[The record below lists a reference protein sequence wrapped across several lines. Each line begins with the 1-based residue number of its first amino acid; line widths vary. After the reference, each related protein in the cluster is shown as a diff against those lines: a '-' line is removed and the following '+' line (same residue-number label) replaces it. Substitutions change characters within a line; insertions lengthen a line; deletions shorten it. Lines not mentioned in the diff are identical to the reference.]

1 MNAKSIDRTSRY
13 LTFFIPVK
21 SIRRSLRK
29 NVKEF
34 LYNRLKNGAAIKQ
47 IEQIVGRQKDICF
60 GIIGVDFRYPL
71 YQRPQHIAASIK
83 KQKRE
88 CLYFDDTDISC
99 DCINGIKIYNYTVL
113 FKLPRKVAEKICL
126 ILPSGIPIRNFSAG
140 EYIRLRKAGFKIV
153 YEYLDAFDDK
163 ISSTDNHLSVFR
175 ILKDFPPDFFLATAK
190 RLYNQL
196 RSINKNIPIILN
208 SNGVEI
214 EAFKNVDDSVP
225 NDLQQILANGK
236 KIVGYYGAIAPWLDY
251 ELINKVTLALSGIN
265 FVFIGCNYN
274 NGLSALKVRENV
286 HYLGVKKY
294 TELPHYSK
302 HFDICIIPFEIGEI
316 AKSTSPLK
324 LFEFMAAGKPCVCT
338 RDLDECK
345 GYDGILIAKDSDD
358 FIEKIKVAMELSKN
372 NTVRERLYEYARI
385 NSWGQKAK
393 DIIELVERNTSH
405 ELVD

>member
-1 MNAKSIDRTSRY
+1 M
-13 LTFFIPVK
+13 
-21 SIRRSLRK
+21 
-29 NVKEF
+29 
-34 LYNRLKNGAAIKQ
+34 
-47 IEQIVGRQKDICF
+47 
-60 GIIGVDFRYPL
+60 
-71 YQRPQHIAASIK
+71 
-83 KQKRE
+83 
-88 CLYFDDTDISC
+88 
-99 DCINGIKIYNYTVL
+99 
-113 FKLPRKVAEKICL
+113 
-126 ILPSGIPIRNFSAG
+126 
-140 EYIRLRKAGFKIV
+140 
-153 YEYLDAFDDK
+153 
-163 ISSTDNHLSVFR
+163 
-175 ILKDFPPDFFLATAK
+175 
-190 RLYNQL
+190 

-358 FIEKIKVAMELSKN
+358 FIEKIKTAMELSKN
-372 NTVRERLYEYARI
+372 ETVRTRLYEYARL
-385 NSWGQKAK
+385 NSWEQKAK

>member
-1 MNAKSIDRTSRY
+1 MDAKNIDRISRY
-13 LTFFIPVK
+13 LTFFIPAK

-29 NVKEF
+29 NVRVF
-34 LYNRLKNGAAIKQ
+34 LINWLKNGAAVKQ
-47 IEQIVGRQKDICF
+47 IEQVVDRQKGFCF
-60 GIIGVDFRYPL
+60 GVIGIDFRYPL
-71 YQRPQHIAASIK
+71 YQRPQHIAVSIK
-83 KQKRE
+83 KQKNE
-88 CLYFDDTDISC
+88 CLYFADTDIFC
-99 DCINGIKIYNYTVL
+99 DCINGIKIYHYTAL

-126 ILPSGIPIRNFSAG
+126 ILPSGIPVKDFSAD

-196 RSINKNIPIILN
+196 RAINKKIPIILN

-225 NDLQQILANGK
+225 NDLQKILANGK

-345 GYDGILIAKDSDD
+345 GYDGVLIAKDSDD